1 MHGEIIIQNLQ
12 FQRIDI
18 TTMKITIIV
27 FTQKIDGTV
36 FVIIIKVI
44 CFSTGSKIFE

>member
-18 TTMKITIIV
+18 TNMEITIIV
-27 FTQKIDGTV
+27 LLGQNH
-36 FVIIIKVI
+36 
-44 CFSTGSKIFE
+44 